1 LETVAKK
8 NLYEGMFLVDS
19 AEAGMDWDGVMASI
33 TKILDKAKA
42 EIVSIRK
49 WDDRRLAYDI
59 RRVSR
64 GTYILTY
71 FRVEGA
77 KVQEIEKAVQLSEK
91 IMRVLILNAENVSAE
106 DIAKETPATRAETEG
121 SHEGREPDREVRD
134 DRPDKP
140 QDDPAAE
147 TQEDGLG
154 EPQDDPAAEAQED
167 GLGEQNEEETDDA
180 QESHPRTMADD

>member
-1 LETVAKK
+1 METVAKK

-19 AEAGMDWDGVMASI
+19 AEAGVDWHGVIAGI

-71 FRVEGA
+71 FRVEGRQ
-77 KVQEIEKAVQLSEK
+77 VQEIEKAVQLSEK
-91 IMRVLILNAENVSAE
+91 IIRVLILNAENLSAE
-106 DIAKETPATRAETEG
+106 DIAKETPASRAETEG
-121 SHEGREPDREVRD
+121 SHEGRGPDREVRD
-134 DRPDKP
+134 DRTD
-140 QDDPAAE
+140 
-147 TQEDGLG
+147 

-167 GLGEQNEEETDDA
+167 ALGEQHEEETDDVR
-180 QESHPRTMADD
+180 ESPPGTMADD

>member
-1 LETVAKK
+1 METVAKK

-19 AEAGMDWDGVMASI
+19 AEAGMDWDGVIASI

-71 FRVEGA
+71 FRVEGQ
-77 KVQEIEKAVQLSEK
+77 KVQEIERSVQLSEK
-91 IMRVLILNAENVSAE
+91 IIRALILNAENMSAA
-106 DIAKETPATRAETEG
+106 DIEKETPAARAEKEG
-121 SHEGREPDREVRD
+121 SHEGRELDSQVRD
-134 DRPDKP
+134 DRSD
-140 QDDPAAE
+140 
-147 TQEDGLG
+147 
-154 EPQDDPAAEAQED
+154 EPQDVPVAQED
-167 GLGEQNEEETDDA
+167 DLGELDEAETDDV
-180 QESHPRTMADD
+180 QKSHPRTMADD

>member
-1 LETVAKK
+1 METVAKK

-19 AEAGMDWDGVMASI
+19 AEAGMNWDGVIASI

-71 FRVEGA
+71 FRVEGQNI
-77 KVQEIEKAVQLSEK
+77 QEIEKSVQLSEK
-91 IMRVLILNAENVSAE
+91 IMRVLILNAENMSAE
-106 DIAKETPATRAETEG
+106 DIERETPAARAEKEG
-121 SHEGREPDREVRD
+121 SHEGREPDSQVRD
-134 DRPDKP
+134 DRSDQP
-140 QDDPAAE
+140 QDAPA
-147 TQEDGLG
+147 
-154 EPQDDPAAEAQED
+154 AQED
-167 GLGEQNEEETDDA
+167 DLGEMDEGETNDV
-180 QESHPRTMADD
+180 QESHPGTMPED